1 MNFTSPAALNGLDNV
16 NESGHINNETTL
28 KHLKIITVI
37 CVASPDK
44 LNHEAINGAK
54 KNNGILHIQSPK
66 YAHLST
72 FLVYIFACSFSP
84 APMHCPTTVISAS
97 PIDEAGI
104 FAKSIT
110 V

>member
-54 KNNGILHIQSPK
+54 KNNGILR
-66 YAHLST
+66 T